1 MKKNKILLLPL
12 AALLLIMASCSDYET
27 MGEFEVDEALVP
39 EARTDVPPMPAAFT
53 ASYDD
58 YCDQILLTWKPVVR
72 TSGYDLYKDGTLLAA
87 DLTDTSYADLDAV
100 AFDTEYMIVSKNAY
114 GISEDTAS
122 AIGRMADVPPT
133 PTNFVASD
141 GEYESKVEL
150 NWDPTDYAK
159 YYEVR
164 RGSEV
169 LSDSVIGT
177 VYSDFE
183 DAPQESTEYSLI
195 AHSYCGQSAAATAFG
210 KADSL
215 LMYSII
221 IDENFD
227 GLTAGFDLTTDP
239 MFFARFNYDATG
251 GPGTFTV
258 STADAVSG
266 TKCASAAY
274 DNPSVN
280 SAKSIQILLQDINL
294 LVGQR
299 YRISYKIKTTAA
311 TSLHIAVDE
320 NGNGIPD
327 KNDGIDAYL
336 MPTAANPKNGN
347 LFGLKIGPADD
358 WKTVSYEFPMTGTGL
373 NEDDVDPDVAGW
385 TPTTI
390 QAGQEHPVI
399 MIAQW
404 VGKPVVCPPILID
417 DLKIE
422 LIK

>member
-1 MKKNKILLLPL
+1 MKKYKILLLPL
-12 AALLLIMASCSDYET
+12 AVILLFIASCYDYES
-27 MGEFEVDEALVP
+27 MGEFDVDEALVP
-39 EARTDVPPMPAAFT
+39 EARTDAPQKPSAFV

-58 YCDQILLTWKPVVR
+58 YCDQVLLTWKPVVR
-72 TSGYDLYKDGTLLAA
+72 AVGYDLYKDGMLLAA

-100 AFDTEYMIVSKNAY
+100 AFDTEYMIVSKNVN

-133 PTNFVASD
+133 PSNFVASD

-150 NWDPTDYAK
+150 SWDPTDYAK
-159 YYEVR
+159 YYEVW
-164 RGSEV
+164 RGDEV
-169 LSDSVIGT
+169 LSDSVVGT
-177 VYSDFE
+177 IFSDFV
-183 DAPQESTEYSLI
+183 DAPQVSTEYSLI
-195 AHSYCGQSAAATAFG
+195 AHSNCGQSAAATAFG
-210 KADSL
+210 KADS
-215 LMYSII
+215 MQKYNII
-221 IDENFD
+221 IDESFD
-227 GLTAGFDLTTDP
+227 GLAADFDLTTDP
-239 MFFARFNYDATG
+239 MFFARFDYDALG

-258 STADAVSG
+258 STTDAVSG

-274 DNPSVN
+274 NNPSVN

-311 TSLHIAVDE
+311 TSLHIAVDVNE
-320 NGNGIPD
+320 NGIPD

-336 MPTAANPKNGN
+336 MPTAVNTNNGN
-347 LFGLKIGPADD
+347 LFGLKIGPAAD
-358 WKTVSYEFPMTGTGL
+358 WKTVSYEFPMTGDGVDD
-373 NEDDVDPDVAGW
+373 NDVDPVTAGW

-422 LIK
+422 RIR